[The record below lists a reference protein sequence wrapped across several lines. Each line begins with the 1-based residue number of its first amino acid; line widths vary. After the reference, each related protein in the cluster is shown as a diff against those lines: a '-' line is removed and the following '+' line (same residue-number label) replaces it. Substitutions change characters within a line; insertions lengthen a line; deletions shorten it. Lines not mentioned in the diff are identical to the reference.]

1 MDGRIRFL
9 RAIPWSHP
17 SVSPAPPAP
26 CPDGGGHVAL
36 PADLQKTRHK
46 QCKLQCTFPRCLH
59 PGIKMH
65 RDLILSF
72 GITSLHG
79 QAFSTVRPIIK
90 CAVTRMRRY
99 LNRAV
104 CLSSCVWHSGGDYC
118 TAFQAALLRRIAHLM
133 LRTQGTPTI
142 PTRSSSIRNNKKW
155 KQDKTGYKW
164 FPYDFF

>member
-1 MDGRIRFL
+1 MAGSAFFERSVGVILRFPL
-9 RAIPWSHP
+9 LQLLALMGADMLHCQLICRRQGTNSASSNALSHD
-17 SVSPAPPAP
+17 A
-26 CPDGGGHVAL
+26 
-36 PADLQKTRHK
+36 
-46 QCKLQCTFPRCLH
+46 CTW
-59 PGIKMH
+59 GQNMH
-65 RDLILSF
+65 RDLILSL

-142 PTRSSSIRNNKKW
+142 PTRSSSIRNIKRW
-155 KQDKTGYKW
+155 AQDKSG
-164 FPYDFF
+164 

>member
-9 RAIPWSHP
+9 RAICWSHP
-17 SVSPAPPAP
+17 SVSPAPAP

-59 PGIKMH
+59 PGTNMH
-65 RDLILSF
+65 RDLILSL

-118 TAFQAALLRRIAHLM
+118 TAFRAALLRRIAHLM

>member
-59 PGIKMH
+59 PGTNMH
-65 RDLILSF
+65 RDLILSL

-79 QAFSTVRPIIK
+79 QGFSTVRPIIK

-133 LRTQGTPTI
+133 LRTQGTPTNS
-142 PTRSSSIRNNKKW
+142 TRSSSIRN
-155 KQDKTGYKW
+155 KTNRGKR

>member
-9 RAIPWSHP
+9 RAICWSHP
-17 SVSPAPPAP
+17 SVSPAPAP

-59 PGIKMH
+59 PGTNMH
-65 RDLILSF
+65 RDLILSL

-104 CLSSCVWHSGGDYC
+104 CLSSSVALWRRLLYCIPGGVA
-118 TAFQAALLRRIAHLM
+118 TSH
-133 LRTQGTPTI
+133 RTFDAEDAGNTYYPD
-142 PTRSSSIRNNKKW
+142 SKLFNS
-155 KQDKTGYKW
+155 KQ
-164 FPYDFF
+164 

>member
-1 MDGRIRFL
+1 MAGSAFFERSVGVILRFPL
-9 RAIPWSHP
+9 LQLLALMGADMLHCQLICRRQGTNSASCNALSHD
-17 SVSPAPPAP
+17 A
-26 CPDGGGHVAL
+26 
-36 PADLQKTRHK
+36 
-46 QCKLQCTFPRCLH
+46 CTW
-59 PGIKMH
+59 GQNMH
-65 RDLILSF
+65 RDLILSL

-90 CAVTRMRRY
+90 CGVTRMRRY

-133 LRTQGTPTI
+133 LRMQGTPSI

-155 KQDKTGYKW
+155 KQDKSG
-164 FPYDFF
+164 